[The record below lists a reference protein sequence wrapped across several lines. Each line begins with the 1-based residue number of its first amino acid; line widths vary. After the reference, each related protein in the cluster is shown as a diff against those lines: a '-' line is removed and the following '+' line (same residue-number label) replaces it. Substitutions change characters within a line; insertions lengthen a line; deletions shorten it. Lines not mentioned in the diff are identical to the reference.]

1 MRSAMLRSQEIS
13 RRKLMRALGL
23 GGLSMVG
30 GWSAA
35 GSLLART
42 PPSPVASGQDLIF
55 RSITPAESG
64 ITWVH
69 NNAASE
75 AHYLPESMASG
86 CAFLD
91 YDNDGWLDILMV
103 NAGPCDFFQ
112 PSADRRPRNALYRNN
127 RDGTFTD
134 VTAAS
139 GLECVAFGMG
149 VAVGD
154 YDADGFPDLYVT
166 AYGRNA
172 LYHNNGNGTFTDVTE
187 KAGLDDPNWSTSA
200 VWFDYD
206 NDGRLDLFV
215 CSFVKYSADAR
226 NLCGNNLAGEHYYCI
241 PRLFQGRASKLYHN
255 NGDGTFTEV
264 GELSAIGRKM
274 GKSHGVVATDINND
288 GWMDLFVA
296 NDTEP
301 NFLFVNRGNGKF
313 EEIALAAGVAYSDE
327 GRARSGMGVDSAD
340 YDNDG
345 RLDLFVANIDHEN
358 FSLYHNEGED
368 SFSDDA
374 PETGIA
380 RATHLYSGWGLKFFD
395 YDNDGDMDLIL
406 SNGHPDD
413 MVQVDTPGV
422 TYREPLLLF
431 HGNGKTFENVSGG
444 AGPAFQTMWSARGLA
459 VGDFDNDGG
468 LDVLINNNGG
478 PPLLLHNEVGRRNNW
493 VGLHLVGRSCNV
505 EAVGAW
511 IRWGFNGIK
520 RSRLKTAGGSFLSS
534 HDKRE
539 VLGIGRATKLDFLEI
554 KWPQPS
560 GKVERL
566 TGVPINRYLTVEEG
580 KGFRT

>member
-1 MRSAMLRSQEIS
+1 MLRSQEIS
-13 RRKLMRALGL
+13 RRKLIRALGL
-23 GGLSMVG
+23 GGLSMAG

-35 GSLLART
+35 GNLFAQTSPSL
-42 PPSPVASGQDLIF
+42 VAPGQEPIF
-55 RSITPAESG
+55 RTVAPEESG
-64 ITWVH
+64 ITFV
-69 NNAASE
+69 NDNARSV

-91 YDNDGWLDILMV
+91 YDNDGWLDIFLV
-103 NAGPCDFFQ
+103 NTGPCDFFH
-112 PSADRRPRNALYRNN
+112 PPPGRRPRNALYRNN

-134 VTAAS
+134 VTAAAGVEGVTFS
-139 GLECVAFGMG
+139 MG
-149 VAVGD
+149 IAVGD
-154 YDADGFPDLYVT
+154 YNADGFPDLYVT
-166 AYGRNA
+166 AYGRNT

-187 KAGLDDPNWSTSA
+187 KAGLADPNWSTSA

-206 NDGRLDLFV
+206 NDGKLDLFV
-215 CSFVKYSADAR
+215 CSFVKYSGDAED
-226 NLCGNNLAGEHYYCI
+226 LCGNNLAGEHYYCI
-241 PRLFQGRASKLYHN
+241 PRVFEGRASKLYHN
-255 NGDGTFTEV
+255 NGDGTFSEV
-264 GELSAIGRKM
+264 GKLSAIGKNM

-288 GWMDLFVA
+288 GWMDLFVS

-301 NFLFVNRGNGKF
+301 NYLFLNRGGGKF
-313 EEIALAAGVAYSDE
+313 EEIAFAAGVAYSDV
-327 GRARSGMGVDSAD
+327 GLPRSGMGVDSAD

-358 FSLYHNEGED
+358 FSLYHNDGQD

-374 PETGIA
+374 FETGIA
-380 RATHLYSGWGLKFFD
+380 SATHLYSGWGLKFFD
-395 YDNDGDMDLIL
+395 YDNDGDMDLVL

-413 MVQVDTPGV
+413 MVQIYTPSV

-444 AGPAFQTMWSARGLA
+444 AGPAFHAMWSARGLA

-493 VGLHLVGRSCNV
+493 VGLRLAGRSCNV

-511 IRWGFNGIK
+511 IRWGFNGVG
-520 RSRLKTAGGSFLSS
+520 RSRLKTAGGSYLSS
-534 HDKRE
+534 HDKRD
-539 VLGIGRATKLDFLEI
+539 VLGIGRASKLDFLEI

-560 GKVERL
+560 GKIERF
-566 TGVPINRYLTVEEG
+566 TEVPINRYSTIEEG
-580 KGFRT
+580 KGIRT